1 MPRNYQRK
9 TDIISYTPEQ
19 LQKALNT
26 IRNEGKKIREVARNF
41 NIPESTL
48 RKRLLQSMPEPPR
61 LGRKST
67 FDKDIETE
75 LKTYVL
81 TLAKLFYGLTP
92 KELRRLAFRYAEEN
106 NICHNFNREKRLAG
120 KDWMYGFLKRNP
132 EISLRQPEGTSLNRL
147 AAFNREETDKFYSN
161 LKKLMETYH
170 FQQTR
175 IFNVDETGITTVQ
188 KKCSKIYGPK
198 GVKKVGA
205 AISAERGRT
214 ISVIFCV
221 SASGCYIP
229 PMLVYPRK
237 RMPLTLQKNGPIGAS
252 YKCSKNGWV
261 NSEIFVEWLH
271 HFQKYAKA
279 TESDPALMILDNHSS
294 HISIEAYDFCKKNFI
309 HMISLPPHTSDHL
322 QPLDLTVFS
331 PLKNALYREYDL
343 YLSTT
348 GHERITEYDV
358 AELLNRAFMKVA
370 TMDKV
375 ISGFRSAGIFPLNP
389 DKFNDNDFAP
399 ANELQQ
405 LVVDACPDAD
415 KSDSNSSTIIEP
427 MRNEENNKTT
437 QQIDLVS
444 LSANK
449 NSQPM
454 NDNEEPSSSNNNSF
468 FSIAPIPKRNKTS
481 QIKKKIRQKQHSEIL
496 TSTPIKQ
503 KLKEAN
509 EKRKIKEEK
518 MSANLPD
525 KKKRKTVVR
534 RLNLLRGK
542 KNNKGKKK
550 MNNETSDSSE
560 ISDLDINQLCH
571 NEGLNDLTTNAP
583 SCSKTPNEV
592 CYICGETGRDNEMW
606 YRCVICATWNHAE
619 CTGVDS
625 PKDYMCDFCLQ
636 RN

>member
-9 TDIISYTPEQ
+9 TNIIAYTPEQ
-19 LQKALNT
+19 LQKALKT
-26 IRNEGKKIREVARNF
+26 IRNEGEKIREVARNF

-48 RKRLLQSMPEPPR
+48 RKRLLQSEPEPPR

-67 FDKDIETE
+67 FHKDIETE
-75 LKTYVL
+75 LKTYVI

-106 NICHNFNREKRLAG
+106 NIRHNFNREKGLAG

-132 EISLRQPEGTSLNRL
+132 EISLRQPEGTSLNRI
-147 AAFNREETDKFYSN
+147 AAFNREETGKFYSN
-161 LKKLMETYH
+161 IKKLLETYH
-170 FQQTR
+170 FPQTR

-214 ISVIFCV
+214 ISVIFCI
-221 SASGCYIP
+221 SASGYYIP

-261 NSEIFVEWLH
+261 NTEIFVEWLC

-279 TESDPALMILDNHSS
+279 TESDPVLMILDNHSS

-331 PLKNALYREYDL
+331 PLKSALYREYDL

-358 AELLNRAFMKVA
+358 AELLNQAFLKVA
-370 TMDKV
+370 TMDKA
-375 ISGFRSAGIFPLNP
+375 ISGFRSAGIYPLNP
-389 DKFNDNDFAP
+389 NKFNDNDFAP
-399 ANELQQ
+399 ANVLQE

-415 KSDSNSSTIIEP
+415 KSDSDLSIRI
-427 MRNEENNKTT
+427 EEN
-437 QQIDLVS
+437 V
-444 LSANK
+444 
-449 NSQPM
+449 QPI
-454 NDNEEPSSSNNNSF
+454 NDNEAPSSSTNNSF
-468 FSIAPIPKRNKTS
+468 FSIAPIPKRKKIS
-481 QIKKKIRQKQHSEIL
+481 QIKKNIRQKQHSEIL
-496 TSTPIKQ
+496 TSTPIKN
-503 KLKEAN
+503 KLEESKR
-509 EKRKIKEEK
+509 KRKIREEK
-518 MSANLPD
+518 MSANLPN
-525 KKKRKTVVR
+525 KKKRNSVVR

-550 MNNETSDSSE
+550 INNETSDLSD
-560 ISDLDINQLCH
+560 ISDLDADQLLDD
-571 NEGLNDLTTNAP
+571 EDLNALTTNQP

-625 PKDYMCDFCLQ
+625 PKDYMCDSCLQ
-636 RN
+636 VK